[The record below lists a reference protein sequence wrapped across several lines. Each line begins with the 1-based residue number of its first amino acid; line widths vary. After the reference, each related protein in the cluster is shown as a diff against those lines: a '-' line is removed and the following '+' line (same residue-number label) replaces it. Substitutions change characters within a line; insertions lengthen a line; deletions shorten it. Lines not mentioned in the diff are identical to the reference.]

1 MYALEAGCTVPF
13 EYKDNVNYASV
24 LGVLKCVHTWS
35 GIGVYPRVLYRYARF
50 PESGIAELI
59 YLLSSQW

>member
-1 MYALEAGCTVPF
+1 MYALAAGCTVPF